1 MLCLRL
7 VCPLQ
12 CLPNCLM
19 LHFSMADIQEF
30 DCHIEKA
37 KDIYEEL
44 VKCLES
50 KDTSTEGEASAKPK
64 DKFVGLDLNNQSSL
78 VWITYMRFLRRV
90 ENVKTSREV

>member
-1 MLCLRL
+1 
-7 VCPLQ
+7 
-12 CLPNCLM
+12 M
-19 LHFSMADIQEF
+19 LHFAMADIQEF
-30 DCHIEKA
+30 ECNIEKA

-50 KDTSTEGEASAKPK
+50 KDTNGEGEAGAKPK
-64 DKFVGLDLNNQSSL
+64 DKFVGLDLNNQSAL